1 MEGDFYRGRLAGH
14 GLDVVVP
21 DEPDRTTIHDVVYD
35 ELVRGIVS
43 AASKRAYLE
52 VIDRMVVRGA
62 AGVIAG
68 CTEIELLVGPDDV
81 DVPYFPT
88 TRLHAEAAVAAALA

>member
-1 MEGDFYRGRLAGH
+1 M
-14 GLDVVVP
+14 VP

-43 AASKRAYLE
+43 ATSRRAYLD
-52 VIDRMVVRGA
+52 VIDRMVVGGA
-62 AGVIAG
+62 TGVIAG

-81 DVPYFPT
+81 DVAYFPT